1 MTTNTLATAY
11 DIAAFYGSAKRPTN
25 GNHMIK
31 CPVHEVHEGQG
42 LNLSVKDAPD
52 GGLLLNCFS
61 RSCSFNAILDA
72 FRRDGLTVKREWT
85 YPNGSKIVRRTDSAS
100 IPKGRHF
107 KESDSQSVK
116 NVPLLVRGDSP
127 GALIVITEGES
138 DADAILSA
146 DLDGVAATTF
156 PGGAG
161 SAGDADYSAVKGRR
175 VCVWADGDEEGLKAQ
190 QEAALA
196 SMKAGAVSVE
206 LVLFVGKMGDG
217 KGAAD
222 CTPSFIKDNIEAR
235 KPFDDSVAA
244 RLLDSLDAEPPARL
258 VWTPLKD
265 ILATPPA
272 HWLIEGLLAAGSVNL
287 MYGAPKAGKT
297 MFILAMLKAASVGEA
312 FLGFPLEQMASW
324 LISEQSENSLAPQL
338 RTLRVEE
345 GADISVALWRHQPA
359 FDSPEAFADAIYI
372 EFCQAKKRP
381 AIVVIDTLSTFID
394 LKDSNDYSQVQAQLS
409 PIVQMGQD
417 IGAMEG
423 TATLLTHQSRK
434 SSGEGSDSVLGSR
447 KVAAMVD
454 TLLKLTIVP
463 RGDGMRKLSVQSRF
477 GIGELGDDV
486 AITLELPAGEYRL
499 VNASV
504 EMDGDILAIVEA
516 GATSNPEIREKLAGI
531 DGAEVET
538 RLVGRRLAA
547 LVKKNQLIRTG
558 NGKAIRYTL
567 PNDQP
572 TDHL

>member
-206 LVLFVGKMGDG
+206 LV
-217 KGAAD
+217 
-222 CTPSFIKDNIEAR
+222 
-235 KPFDDSVAA
+235 
-244 RLLDSLDAEPPARL
+244 
-258 VWTPLKD
+258 
-265 ILATPPA
+265 
-272 HWLIEGLLAAGSVNL
+272 
-287 MYGAPKAGKT
+287 
-297 MFILAMLKAASVGEA
+297 
-312 FLGFPLEQMASW
+312 GFM
-324 LISEQSENSLAPQL
+324 
-338 RTLRVEE
+338 
-345 GADISVALWRHQPA
+345 
-359 FDSPEAFADAIYI
+359 
-372 EFCQAKKRP
+372 
-381 AIVVIDTLSTFID
+381 
-394 LKDSNDYSQVQAQLS
+394 
-409 PIVQMGQD
+409 
-417 IGAMEG
+417 
-423 TATLLTHQSRK
+423 
-434 SSGEGSDSVLGSR
+434 
-447 KVAAMVD
+447 
-454 TLLKLTIVP
+454 
-463 RGDGMRKLSVQSRF
+463 
-477 GIGELGDDV
+477 GELGDGVGEAADPSV
-486 AITLELPAGEYRL
+486 PA
-499 VNASV
+499 ASRV
-504 EMDGDILAIVEA
+504 WGRS
-516 GATSNPEIREKLAGI
+516 ATES
-531 DGAEVET
+531 
-538 RLVGRRLAA
+538 RRLPMKSPSR
-547 LVKKNQLIRTG
+547 L
-558 NGKAIRYTL
+558 
-567 PNDQP
+567 
-572 TDHL
+572 